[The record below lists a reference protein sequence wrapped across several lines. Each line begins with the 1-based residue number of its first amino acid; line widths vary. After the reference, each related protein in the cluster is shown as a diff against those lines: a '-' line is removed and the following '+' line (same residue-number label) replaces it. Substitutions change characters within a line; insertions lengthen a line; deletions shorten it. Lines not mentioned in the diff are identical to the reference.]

1 MRVLS
6 SLMNI
11 SDLASFDIFLMISGQ
26 VCSSLTRQARI
37 LFSTTLYKRSLLLF
51 FMAVVVDS
59 IELQCFRQEEVLS
72 YVLIETNS
80 SFLTRRGEP
89 QNFIRKLALVCF
101 ENENASK
108 QLLRIYRTIKINYH
122 LSSLHLLVKIST
134 DDIFF
139 PQIMLSSS
147 SFFTRLLMHST

>member
-1 MRVLS
+1 MRTLS

-11 SDLASFDIFLMISGQ
+11 SDLASFEIFLMISGQ

-51 FMAVVVDS
+51 FMVVVDS
-59 IELQCFRQEEVLS
+59 IELQCFRQAEVLS

-89 QNFIRKLALVCF
+89 QNFIRKLASVCL
-101 ENENASK
+101 ENENTPR

-147 SFFTRLLMHST
+147 SFFTRLFMHST